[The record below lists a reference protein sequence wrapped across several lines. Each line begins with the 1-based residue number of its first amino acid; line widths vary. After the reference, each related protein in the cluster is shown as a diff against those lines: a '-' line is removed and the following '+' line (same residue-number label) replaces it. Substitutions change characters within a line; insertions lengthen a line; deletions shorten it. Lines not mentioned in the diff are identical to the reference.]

1 MIQNL
6 GESVDSVNKEHE
18 LLRKQVSDLLGETVT
33 FRLTYSDQIK
43 LINHNCNYLFILV
56 LICCR
61 WCADEVSF
69 MKKQQAVQVAAPAAE
84 RNSDIWRRDM
94 ELGMK
99 GLEVQLRQK
108 QTQHDGMTLLSA
120 QFTALQSNFTEMW
133 VDVLI
138 TL

>member
-1 MIQNL
+1 
-6 GESVDSVNKEHE
+6 
-18 LLRKQVSDLLGETVT
+18 
-33 FRLTYSDQIK
+33 
-43 LINHNCNYLFILV
+43 
-56 LICCR
+56 
-61 WCADEVSF
+61 

-120 QFTALQSNFTEMW
+120 QFTALQSNFTEM
-133 VDVLI
+133 
-138 TL
+138 